1 MLVVN
6 YILKTHTPATTAS
19 VENYTLY
26 KYSQI
31 YKIIIIIMKAKQ
43 MFRSLLRRHG
53 SGGKDEKERRSDSST
68 SEVLYTEEM
77 MFTQCDRYCR
87 RGVVISQSADQ
98 MQSTIIDP
106 NTVISS
112 VFRIYLYGTFR

>member
-1 MLVVN
+1 
-6 YILKTHTPATTAS
+6 
-19 VENYTLY
+19 
-26 KYSQI
+26 
-31 YKIIIIIMKAKQ
+31 MKAKQ